1 MKKDI
6 VIVNEFTV
14 NGSRGNTPGKYVLR
28 YMAREDANEVLAPI
42 KRNEEGYVLHY
53 MARKTATEKLSRKDL
68 LKAEEKV
75 KRFDGLGGRA
85 FGTSSSADV
94 PDVSLSDKK
103 LRSFSKILQDA
114 YEKGKTVF
122 KTVISFS
129 TDYLKKHGI
138 IPKDL
143 NVRNRGDMAG
153 HVDQAKIRL
162 AIMDGMDN
170 LSKRFDNLMYVGVV
184 QVDTKH
190 LHAHISAVDL
200 GEGRLT
206 KDGEQKGKLTQ
217 KDMMILRRGI
227 DNSLEKMSNVKHMS
241 SSYMHD
247 RKNVKTFVKD
257 FTYKLMNENGGLQ
270 FLLATLPENK
280 NLWRA
285 GSNSKE
291 MKKAN
296 AITREYVNE
305 LFKLKN
311 SNYPDAVK
319 EITEYADGRR
329 RREGLSSKEYRKL
342 VDRGLEN
349 LEDRAVNAVYETLKI
364 VEDEDKTVRT
374 PLMDVMS
381 YDPIEIRS
389 ISNSDPIVEFGY
401 RLSTYSGRLTHHREQ
416 KSKFK
421 EARLNIEEVVQ
432 GTDMTEGAKA
442 LYDFYKFEEE
452 YNEAL
457 MDKYRYFL
465 KFLQLDNDYEE
476 EFEEYKKKRDYYI
489 NLQRLRKDP
498 SLKKMNPE
506 NAEEE
511 GIKLYNVKGGRF
523 LKDSPDILRIREEKA
538 KEEYDNSKVDFES
551 YLKDCGYVLEEDKIS
566 LYEPKNFDE
575 VKALDLHHLSYD
587 FPQDILV
594 STYNVDNFI
603 NVAKQR
609 KQAFDKAEEYL
620 ILSEQK
626 EYIEELPKRDI
637 EVMYQFA
644 MRLEGNNVL
653 KSVRSSAELTPK
665 SKTFTLDK
673 SYKEIIQRNVNMAI
687 EFDER

>member
-14 NGSRGNTPGKYVLR
+14 NGSRGSTPGNYVLR

-53 MARKTATEKLSRKDL
+53 MAREHAAEKLERKDL
-68 LKAEEKV
+68 YEADKKV
-75 KRFDGLGGRA
+75 KQYDGLGGRA
-85 FGTSSSADV
+85 FGVSSSFDV
-94 PDVSLSDKK
+94 PDVSLSDAK
-103 LRSFSKILQDA
+103 LRKFSKIIQKA

-122 KTVISFS
+122 KTVISFT

-138 IPKDL
+138 LPQDL
-143 NVRNRGDMAG
+143 EVRNRGDMAG

-162 AIMDGMDN
+162 AVMGGMEK

-184 QVDTKH
+184 QVDTMH

-200 GEGRLT
+200 GEGRVLEN
-206 KDGEQKGKLTQ
+206 GQQKGKLTQ
-217 KDMMILRRGI
+217 KDMMVLRRGV
-227 DNSLEKMSNVKHMS
+227 DNTLEKMNNIKYMS

-257 FTYKLMNENGGLQ
+257 FTYKLMKENGGLQ

-296 AITREYVNE
+296 AVAREYVNE
-305 LFKLKN
+305 LFKLKG
-311 SNYPDAVK
+311 SNYPEAVS
-319 EITEYADGRR
+319 EINEYAETRR
-329 RREGLSSKEYRKL
+329 KKEGLTSKEFRTL
-342 VDRGLEN
+342 IDRGVKK
-349 LEDRAVNAVYETLKI
+349 LEDKAVNAVYETLKI
-364 VEDEDKTVRT
+364 VADEDKTVRT

-389 ISNSDPIVEFGY
+389 ISSSDPIVEFGY
-401 RLSTYSGRLTHHREQ
+401 RLSTYSSRLSHH
-416 KSKFK
+416 KSEKNKFK
-421 EARLNIEEVVQ
+421 EARENIENVIKE
-432 GTDMTEGAKA
+432 DNISEDAKA
-442 LYDFYKFEEE
+442 LYEFYKFEEE
-452 YNEAL
+452 YNDAL

-476 EFEEYKKKRDYYI
+476 EFEKYKQKRDAYL
-489 NLQRLRKDP
+489 NLKRMRRDN
-498 SLKKMNPE
+498 SLKKMTPE
-506 NAEEE
+506 NAEQE
-511 GIKLYNVKGGRF
+511 GITLYNVKGGRY
-523 LKDSPDILRIREEKA
+523 LKQNPSILEIREEKL
-538 KEEYDNSKVDFES
+538 KSDFENYKVDFES
-551 YLKDCGYVLEEDKIS
+551 YLKDCGYVLEEDQIH

-587 FPQDILV
+587 FPEDIIV
-594 STYNVDNFI
+594 SNFNVENFV

-609 KQAFDKAEEYL
+609 KEVFDKAEKYL
-620 ILSEQK
+620 IGSGQE

-644 MRLEGNNVL
+644 LKLEDRNVL
-653 KSVRSSAELTPK
+653 KSVRSEAELVPK

-673 SYKEIIQRNVNMAI
+673 SYKEIIKRNVNLAL
-687 EFDER
+687 EFEND